1 MDADALFTGWDPII
15 RILVVG
21 AAAYLALVIVL
32 RASGKRTLSK
42 LNAFDLVVTVAI
54 GSTFSSIL
62 TSKDLALAEGV
73 AALALLV
80 GLQYAVTFLSVR
92 IKGIDRLVKSE
103 PTLLLKDGEPLPGAL
118 RQQRVTEEELRAA
131 IRTSGGAELSDAA
144 FVVLESDGS
153 LSAVLKS

>member
-1 MDADALFTGWDPII
+1 MDADALFTGWDPIL

-21 AAAYLALVIVL
+21 TAAYLALVIVL

-54 GSTFSSIL
+54 GSTFFSIL

-80 GLQYAVTFLSVR
+80 GLQFAVTFLSVR
-92 IKGIDRLVKSE
+92 IKGIDKLVKSE
-103 PTLLLKDGEPLPGAL
+103 PTLLLKDGAPLPGAL
-118 RQQRVTEEELRAA
+118 RQQRVTQEELLAA

-153 LSAVLKS
+153 LSAVLRG

>member
-1 MDADALFTGWDPII
+1 MDADALFTGWDPIL

-21 AAAYLALVIVL
+21 TAAYVALVIVL

-80 GLQYAVTFLSVR
+80 GLQYVVTFLSVR
-92 IKGIDRLVKSE
+92 IGAVDRLVKSE
-103 PTLLLKDGEPLPGAL
+103 PSLLLKDGQPLPGAL
-118 RQQRVTEEELRAA
+118 RQQRVTQEELRAA

-144 FVVLESDGS
+144 FVVLESDGT
-153 LSAVLKS
+153 LSAVLKG

>member
-1 MDADALFTGWDPII
+1 MDVDALFTGWDPIV

-21 AAAYLALVIVL
+21 TAAYVALVIVL
-32 RASGKRTLSK
+32 RVSGKRTLSK

-54 GSTFSSIL
+54 GSTFSAIL

-73 AALALLV
+73 AALGLLV
-80 GLQYAVTFLSVR
+80 GLQYVVTFLSVR

-103 PTLLLKDGEPLPGAL
+103 PTLLLKDGAPLPGAL
-118 RQQRVTEEELRAA
+118 HQQRVTEEELRAA

-144 FVVLESDGS
+144 FVILESDGS
-153 LSAVLKS
+153 LSAVLKG

>member
-1 MDADALFTGWDPII
+1 MSPDALFTGWDPIV

-21 AAAYLALVIVL
+21 AAAYLALVVVL
-32 RASGKRTLSK
+32 RTSGKRTLSK

-80 GLQYAVTFLSVR
+80 GLQYGVTFLSVR
-92 IKGIDRLVKSE
+92 IKGVDRLVKSE
-103 PTLLLKDGEPLPGAL
+103 PSLLLKDGEPLPGAL
-118 RQQRVTEEELRAA
+118 RQQRVTQEELVAA
-131 IRTSGGAELSDAA
+131 IRTSGGAQLSDAA

-153 LSAVLKS
+153 LSAVLKG

>member
-21 AAAYLALVIVL
+21 AAAYLALVVVL

-118 RQQRVTEEELRAA
+118 RRQRVTLDELRAA

-153 LSAVLKS
+153 LSAVLKG

>member
-1 MDADALFTGWDPII
+1 MDFEALFTGWDPIL

-21 AAAYLALVIVL
+21 TAAYVALVVVL
-32 RASGKRTLSK
+32 RVSGKRTLSK

-80 GLQYAVTFLSVR
+80 GLQYAVTLLSVR
-92 IKGIDRLVKSE
+92 IKAIDKLVKSE
-103 PTLLLKDGEPLPGAL
+103 PSLLLKDGAPLPGAL
-118 RQQRVTEEELRAA
+118 RRQRVTQEELLAA

-153 LSAVLKS
+153 LSAVLKG

>member
-1 MDADALFTGWDPII
+1 MDVDALFTGWDPII

-21 AAAYLALVIVL
+21 TAAYVALVVVL
-32 RASGKRTLSK
+32 RTSGKRTLSK

-54 GSTFSSIL
+54 GSTFSAIL

-80 GLQYAVTFLSVR
+80 GLQYVVTFLSVR
-92 IKGIDRLVKSE
+92 ITGIDRLVKSE
-103 PTLLLKDGEPLPGAL
+103 PTLLLKDGAPLPGAL

-131 IRTSGGAELSDAA
+131 IRASGGAELADAA

-153 LSAVLKS
+153 LSAVLKG

>member
-21 AAAYLALVIVL
+21 AAAYLALVVVL

-103 PTLLLKDGEPLPGAL
+103 PSLLLKDGEPLPGAL
-118 RQQRVTEEELRAA
+118 RKQRVTQEELRAA

-153 LSAVLKS
+153 LSAVLRR

>member
-1 MDADALFTGWDPII
+1 MDADALFTGWDPIL

-21 AAAYLALVIVL
+21 TAAYVALVIVL

-92 IKGIDRLVKSE
+92 IGAVDRLVKSE
-103 PTLLLKDGEPLPGAL
+103 PSLLLKDGQPLPGAL

-153 LSAVLKS
+153 LSAILKS

>member
-1 MDADALFTGWDPII
+1 MDADALFTGWDPIL

-21 AAAYLALVIVL
+21 TAAYVALVIVL

-92 IKGIDRLVKSE
+92 IGAVDRLVKSE
-103 PTLLLKDGEPLPGAL
+103 PSLLLEDGQPLPGAL

-153 LSAVLKS
+153 LSAILKS

>member
-1 MDADALFTGWDPII
+1 MDADALFTGWDPIL

-21 AAAYLALVIVL
+21 TAAYVALVIVL

-92 IKGIDRLVKSE
+92 IGAVDQLVKSE
-103 PTLLLKDGEPLPGAL
+103 PSLLLKDGAPLPGAL
-118 RQQRVTEEELRAA
+118 RQQRVTEEELLAA

-144 FVVLESDGS
+144 FVVLESDGT
-153 LSAVLKS
+153 LSAVLKG

>member
-1 MDADALFTGWDPII
+1 MDADALFTGWDPIL

-92 IKGIDRLVKSE
+92 IKGIDKLVKSE
-103 PTLLLKDGEPLPGAL
+103 PSLLLKDGAPLPGAL
-118 RQQRVTEEELRAA
+118 RQQRVTQEELLAA
-131 IRTSGGAELSDAA
+131 IRTSGGAELADAA

-153 LSAVLKS
+153 LSAVLKG

>member
-1 MDADALFTGWDPII
+1 MDAEALFTGWDPII

-21 AAAYLALVIVL
+21 TAAYFALVVVL

-80 GLQYAVTFLSVR
+80 GLQYTVTFLSVR
-92 IKGIDRLVKSE
+92 IKGIDQLVKSE
-103 PTLLLKDGEPLPGAL
+103 PTLLLKNGEPLPGAL
-118 RQQRVTEEELRAA
+118 RQQRVTQDELRAA
-131 IRTSGGAELSDAA
+131 IRTSGGADLADAA

-153 LSAVLKS
+153 LSAVLKG

>member
-1 MDADALFTGWDPII
+1 MDADALFTGWEPIL

-21 AAAYLALVIVL
+21 TAAYIALVIVL

-92 IKGIDRLVKSE
+92 IRAVDRLVKSE
-103 PTLLLKDGEPLPGAL
+103 PSLLLKDGEPLSGAL
-118 RQQRVTEEELRAA
+118 RQQRVTQEELLAA

-153 LSAVLKS
+153 LSAVLKG

>member
-1 MDADALFTGWDPII
+1 MDADALFTGWDPIL

-21 AAAYLALVIVL
+21 TAAYVALVIVL

-92 IKGIDRLVKSE
+92 IGAVDQLVKSE
-103 PTLLLKDGEPLPGAL
+103 PSLLLKDGAPLPGAL
-118 RQQRVTEEELRAA
+118 RQQRVTEEELLAA

-153 LSAVLKS
+153 LSAVLKG

>member
-1 MDADALFTGWDPII
+1 MDVDALFTGWDPIV

-21 AAAYLALVIVL
+21 TAAYVALVVVL
-32 RASGKRTLSK
+32 RVSGKRTLSK

-54 GSTFSSIL
+54 GSTFSAIL

-73 AALALLV
+73 AALGLLV
-80 GLQYAVTFLSVR
+80 GLQYVVTFLSVR

-103 PTLLLKDGEPLPGAL
+103 PTLLLKDGAPLPGAL
-118 RQQRVTEEELRAA
+118 HQQRVTEEELRAA

-144 FVVLESDGS
+144 FVILESDGS
-153 LSAVLKS
+153 LSAVLKG

>member
-15 RILVVG
+15 RILLVG
-21 AAAYLALVIVL
+21 AAAYLALVVVL

-80 GLQYAVTFLSVR
+80 GL
-92 IKGIDRLVKSE
+92 
-103 PTLLLKDGEPLPGAL
+103 
-118 RQQRVTEEELRAA
+118 
-131 IRTSGGAELSDAA
+131 
-144 FVVLESDGS
+144 
-153 LSAVLKS
+153 

>member
-1 MDADALFTGWDPII
+1 MDADALFTGWDPIL

-21 AAAYLALVIVL
+21 TAAYVALVIVL

-54 GSTFSSIL
+54 GSTFSAIL

-92 IKGIDRLVKSE
+92 IGAVDRLVKSE
-103 PTLLLKDGEPLPGAL
+103 PSLLLKDGEPLPGAL
-118 RQQRVTEEELRAA
+118 RQQRVTQEELRAA

-144 FVVLESDGS
+144 FVVLESDGT
-153 LSAVLKS
+153 LSAVLKG

>member
-1 MDADALFTGWDPII
+1 MFFDSWFDLFRVI
-15 RILVVG
+15 VVG
-21 AAAYLALVIVL
+21 SLAYAALVAFL
-32 RASGKRTLSK
+32 RATGKRTLSK

-92 IKGIDRLVKSE
+92 IKEIDRLVKSE
-103 PTLLLKDGEPLPGAL
+103 PTLLLRDGEPLPGAL
-118 RQQRVTEEELRAA
+118 RRQRVTPDELRAA

-153 LSAVLKS
+153 LSAVLKG

>member
-21 AAAYLALVIVL
+21 AAAYVALVIVL

-54 GSTFSSIL
+54 GSTFSAIL

-92 IKGIDRLVKSE
+92 IGAVDRLVKSE
-103 PTLLLKDGEPLPGAL
+103 PSLLLKDGEPLPGAL
-118 RQQRVTEEELRAA
+118 RQQRVTQEELLAA

-144 FVVLESDGS
+144 FVVLESDGT
-153 LSAVLKS
+153 LSAVLKG

>member
-21 AAAYLALVIVL
+21 AAAYLALVVVL

-92 IKGIDRLVKSE
+92 IKEIDRLVKSE

-118 RQQRVTEEELRAA
+118 RRQRVTPDELRAA
-131 IRTSGGAELSDAA
+131 IRTSGGAELSHAA

-153 LSAVLKS
+153 LSAVLKG

>member
-21 AAAYLALVIVL
+21 AAAYVALVIVL

-54 GSTFSSIL
+54 GSTFSAIL

-92 IKGIDRLVKSE
+92 IRAVDRLVKSE
-103 PTLLLKDGEPLPGAL
+103 PSLLLKDGEPLPGAL
-118 RQQRVTEEELRAA
+118 RQQRVTQEELLAA

-144 FVVLESDGS
+144 FVVLESDGT
-153 LSAVLKS
+153 LSAVLKG

>member
-21 AAAYLALVIVL
+21 AAAYFALVIVL

-54 GSTFSSIL
+54 GSTFSAIL

-73 AALALLV
+73 AALVLLV

-92 IKGIDRLVKSE
+92 IKGIDKLVKSE
-103 PTLLLKDGEPLPGAL
+103 PSLLLKDGEPLPGAL
-118 RQQRVTEEELRAA
+118 RQQRVTQEELLAA
-131 IRTSGGAELSDAA
+131 IRTSGGAQLSDAA

-153 LSAVLKS
+153 LSAVLKG

>member
-21 AAAYLALVIVL
+21 AAAYFALVIVL

-92 IKGIDRLVKSE
+92 IKGIDKLVKSE
-103 PTLLLKDGEPLPGAL
+103 PSLLLKDGEPLPGAL
-118 RQQRVTEEELRAA
+118 RQQRVTQEELLAA
-131 IRTSGGAELSDAA
+131 IRTSGGAQLSDAA

-153 LSAVLKS
+153 LSAVLKG

>member
-1 MDADALFTGWDPII
+1 MDLEALFTGWDPIL

-21 AAAYLALVIVL
+21 TAAYLALVVVL

-80 GLQYAVTFLSVR
+80 GLQFVVTFLSVR

-118 RQQRVTEEELRAA
+118 RQQRVTQEELRAA

-153 LSAVLKS
+153 LSAVLKG

>member
-21 AAAYLALVIVL
+21 AAAYLALVVVL

-92 IKGIDRLVKSE
+92 IKEIDRLVKSE
-103 PTLLLKDGEPLPGAL
+103 PTLLLKDGEPLSGAL
-118 RQQRVTEEELRAA
+118 RRQRVTPDELRAA

-153 LSAVLKS
+153 LSAVLKG

>member
-21 AAAYLALVIVL
+21 AAAYFALVVVL

-92 IKGIDRLVKSE
+92 IKGIDKLVKSE
-103 PTLLLKDGEPLPGAL
+103 PSLLLKDGKPLPGAL
-118 RQQRVTEEELRAA
+118 RHQRVTQEELLAA
-131 IRTSGGAELSDAA
+131 IRTSGGAQLSDAA

-153 LSAVLKS
+153 LSAVLKD

>member
-1 MDADALFTGWDPII
+1 MSIEALFDGWDPIL

-21 AAAYLALVIVL
+21 SAAYAALVLVL

-62 TSKDLALAEGV
+62 TSKGLALAEGV

-80 GLQYAVTFLSVR
+80 GLQFVVTFLSVR
-92 IKGIDRLVKSE
+92 SAGFDRLVKAE
-103 PTLLLKDGEPLPGAL
+103 PTLLMRDGEPLLGVM
-118 RQQRVTEEELRAA
+118 RRERVTQDELRAA
-131 IRTSGGAELSDAA
+131 VRNSGGRDLQDAA
-144 FVVLESDGS
+144 VVILESDGS
-153 LSAVLKS
+153 LNAILKG